1 MSSSTSPLTSSSS
14 STPVYF
20 TGMSN
25 YAASLNNAINQEVEL
40 ASLPIQLLQNNVSAL
55 TDQANEA
62 QTIAGDFA
70 NVQSAVESL
79 TAAASNLLTATV
91 SGNAVATATLGSGA
105 TAGSYTLT
113 VSNLGSYSDA
123 LSNDGLTTV
132 TDPSSQTIDASS
144 AYTLVVNGVQTAIS
158 YAGGNLNG
166 LAQAINVAG
175 AGVEA
180 TVVNVGSSSAPDYRL
195 SLQSDQLGPVSM
207 QLNDAAND
215 GGTDLLSSSGTGV
228 PAQYTVNGKQINSS
242 SDTVTLAPGLTL
254 QLTGTSSSAVT
265 VTVAP
270 DATSV
275 GNGLESFVSAYNATM
290 TELGKNRGQGGG
302 ALAGESIVYDL
313 TNDLQSLANYT
324 SGSGTI
330 VSLSDLGVTF
340 NDTTGQ
346 LSFDQST
353 FDAATSGQ
361 SDALTAF
368 MGSATGGGFL
378 QAATNTMTSALDP
391 TSGELPQEYNSLVS
405 TIQST
410 NSQITDK
417 QTQVNQLQASLTQQM
432 SAADAVIYSLQQ
444 QATEMQDLFQS
455 IQANEMGT
463 ANS

>member
-1 MSSSTSPLTSSSS
+1 MSSIPTPLTSSS

-20 TGMSN
+20 AGMSN

-40 ASLPIQLLQNNVSAL
+40 ASLPIQLLQNNVTAL
-55 TDQANEA
+55 TNQANEA
-62 QTIAGDFA
+62 QTIAGDFTD
-70 NVQSAVESL
+70 VQSAVDGL
-79 TAAASNLLTATV
+79 ALAAGNMLTATV
-91 SGNAVATATLGSGA
+91 SGNAVASARLGSGA
-105 TAGSYTLT
+105 TAGTYTLT

-132 TDPSSQTIDASS
+132 TDPTSQNIDASS
-144 AYTLVVNGVQTAIS
+144 DYTLVVNGVQTAIS
-158 YAGGNLNG
+158 YSGGNLNG
-166 LAQAINVAG
+166 LAQAINDAG

-180 TVVNVGSSSAPDYRL
+180 TVVNVGSSTSPDYRL
-195 SLQSDQLGPVSM
+195 SLQSDQLGPVTM

-215 GGTDLLSSSGTGV
+215 GGTDLLSSSSTGV
-228 PAQYTVNGKQINSS
+228 LAQYTVNGKQIQST

-254 QLTGTSSSAVT
+254 QLNGTSASAVT

-270 DATSV
+270 DATAV
-275 GNGLESFVSAYNATM
+275 GNALQSFVSAYNTTM

-313 TNDLQSLANYT
+313 TNDLDSLANYA
-324 SGSGTI
+324 SGSGAI
-330 VSLSDLGVTF
+330 ASLSDLGVTF

-368 MGSATGGGFL
+368 LGSATGGGFL
-378 QAATNTMTSALDP
+378 EAATNTMASALDP
-391 TSGELPQEYNSLVS
+391 NTGELTQEYTSLVS
-405 TIQST
+405 TIQDTS
-410 NSQITDK
+410 SQITA
-417 QTQVNQLQASLTQQM
+417 QEAQVSQLQTNLTSQM
-432 SAADAVIYSLQQ
+432 SAADAMIYSLQQ
-444 QATEMQDLFQS
+444 QATEMQDLFSS

-463 ANS
+463 ANL

>member
-62 QTIAGDFA
+62 QTIAGDFT

>member
-1 MSSSTSPLTSSSS
+1 MSSIPTPLTSSS

-20 TGMSN
+20 AGMSN

-40 ASLPIQLLQNNVSAL
+40 ASLPIQLLQNNVTAL
-55 TDQANEA
+55 TNQANEA
-62 QTIAGDFA
+62 QTIAGDFTD
-70 NVQSAVESL
+70 VQSAVDGL
-79 TAAASNLLTATV
+79 ALAAGNMLTATV
-91 SGNAVATATLGSGA
+91 SGNAVASATLGSGA
-105 TAGSYTLT
+105 TAGTYTLT

-132 TDPSSQTIDASS
+132 TDPTSQNIDASS
-144 AYTLVVNGVQTAIS
+144 DYTLVVNGVQTAIS
-158 YAGGNLNG
+158 YSGGNLNG
-166 LAQAINVAG
+166 LAQAINDAG

-180 TVVNVGSSSAPDYRL
+180 TVVNVGSSTSPDYRL
-195 SLQSDQLGPVSM
+195 SLQSDQLGPVTM

-215 GGTDLLSSSGTGV
+215 GGTDLLSSSSTGV
-228 PAQYTVNGKQINSS
+228 LAQYTVNGKQIQST

-254 QLTGTSSSAVT
+254 QLNGTSASAVT

-270 DATSV
+270 DATAV
-275 GNGLESFVSAYNATM
+275 GNALQSFVSAYNTTM

-313 TNDLQSLANYT
+313 TNDLDSLANYA
-324 SGSGTI
+324 SGSGAI
-330 VSLSDLGVTF
+330 ASLSDLGVTF

-368 MGSATGGGFL
+368 LGSATGGGFL
-378 QAATNTMTSALDP
+378 EAATNTMASALDP
-391 TSGELPQEYNSLVS
+391 NTGELTQEYTSLVS
-405 TIQST
+405 TIQDTS
-410 NSQITDK
+410 SQITA
-417 QTQVNQLQASLTQQM
+417 QEAQVSQLQTNLTSQM
-432 SAADAVIYSLQQ
+432 SAADAMIYSLQQ
-444 QATEMQDLFQS
+444 QATEMQDLFSS

-463 ANS
+463 ANL